1 MRITGTAVKL
11 TVFVTVSVLAAVLVV
26 NTLNR
31 PLESSSRTYHAEFTD
46 AEGLT
51 SGSEVRMA
59 GVRVGKI
66 DDVELADG
74 RALVTLEVLDQ
85 HRIPGDSRALVRYAD
100 LLGGRYVALEPG
112 GGAELADG
120 DTIPLAR
127 TQPALELTSLLNG
140 FKPLFDT
147 IDPGTANDLANE
159 LVATFQGEEGTITS
173 LLEHVVSITT
183 RLTDRDAVLGQL
195 LSNLN
200 AVIGTASDHRG
211 QLHALVDRLGGLTS
225 QMAQDR
231 EQIGHA
237 LDSGSSL
244 ARSLSGST
252 NRILPQISHDM
263 DVLRP
268 LAGSLAR
275 DQDKLDATV
284 QGAPEL
290 LTRINRT
297 ADQGSWLNIYA
308 CNLKLSVAGQE
319 VDLSGG
325 PHSKV
330 CR

>member
-1 MRITGTAVKL
+1 MKITGAALKL
-11 TVFVTVSVLAAVLVV
+11 TAFVAVSVLAAVLVI

-31 PLESSSRTYHAEFTD
+31 PLESSSSTYYAEFTD

-66 DDVELADG
+66 DDVELEHG
-74 RALVTLEVLDQ
+74 RALVTLEVQDS
-85 HRIPGDSRALVRYAD
+85 HRIPGDSRASVRYAD
-100 LLGGRYVALEPG
+100 LLGGRYIALQPG
-112 GGAELADG
+112 GGAELAAG

-147 IDPGTANDLANE
+147 IDPGTANDLARE
-159 LVATFQGEEGTITS
+159 LVATFQGEQGTITS

-183 RLTDRDAVLGQL
+183 RLTDRDEVLGQL

-200 AVIGTASDHRG
+200 AVIATASDHRG
-211 QLHALVDRLGGLTS
+211 QLNTLVDRLGAITS
-225 QMAQDR
+225 RMVQDR

-244 ARSLSGST
+244 ARSLSDSM
-252 NRILPQISHDM
+252 NRVLPQISHDL

-275 DQDKLDATV
+275 NQEQLDATV

-290 LTRINRT
+290 LKQINRT
-297 ADQGSWLNIYA
+297 TDQGSWLNIYA